1 MSYKW
6 PIFRPPSLLS
16 NSVHRKSLSLF
27 IGVLLIA
34 FFSVAQASN
43 SARLV
48 NISSRCIVKSG
59 VGNTIAGF
67 IIEGGSK
74 TIMIRGL
81 GRGLGLSPNLD
92 VEMDVSKYPS
102 GEFVAR
108 NDNWQTDIMAAE
120 IPSHLQLPDATD
132 AGLLLTLPAGAY
144 TAVVK
149 PKGASGIGLVS
160 VDDLDDPQS
169 ASRLINISTRCSVE
183 KSDKNAI
190 AGFIIKGTGTQRV
203 MIGALGKGLG
213 LSLNLDTQMAL
224 SKYPSGELMES
235 NESWQRHRNAS
246 QIPTH
251 LQLPD
256 PSDAGL
262 LLDLPA
268 GAYTAVVKP
277 TGEIGIGLVAV
288 NAISSGSPPPSTPKY
303 SSTPASGSTLN
314 FASTPV
320 GTPVSYDL
328 IISEAGNADLVLNSS
343 SISGTNANDFR
354 VLTAFP
360 LTLPDNAVYI
370 QAPTVTL
377 QCTPSGE
384 NLRTASLQISSN
396 EGTHS
401 YPLQCTGNKELV
413 APPPPPSPPESYSLP
428 NPGDTLNFGSTPIG
442 TPVAQNILTIGNK
455 GNGDLIVNFV
465 TISGINADDFKMISP
480 NFPLTV
486 ASGVYQPITMQCN
499 PTVKGLREATL
510 QLSTNDPNQS
520 FITYPLK
527 CEGETITNCFPD
539 FTPTERNDDIIGSL
553 GFGYDNQRD
562 IFKPQTCLKGSS
574 TEVGAGWSNLDFT
587 SISKYEELKRHLG
600 IEVNFN
606 VKATFFK
613 MKAETKFALDHRE
626 TILSRSLLFKVDVR
640 LANGQFNQKGLSEFG
655 QDMHNKGNQCFRNAC
670 GDQFL
675 FQTERGGSLY
685 MAMKFDF
692 NNAERKKEFF
702 AKMTGEYKV
711 VDMSAE
717 IQKTSSLV
725 KENGKVTVS
734 AYQLGGDVTKLAN
747 IFGTDSGLSPFLTC
761 KLTEFE
767 KCQQAMQNAIN
778 YAKGDFANSINSKP
792 HLLGYQGVSYK
803 DMGVPIEW
811 VPVSPE
817 IIEARKELAYEFE
830 KQYSDLL
837 LTRSWLDD
845 FANDLKPDEKQYL
858 RDIEQALDINIELLT
873 HAGMWCFSDLTLC
886 LDKKREAFEN
896 LHYYNKEWLDGIQFI
911 PPVIKEY
918 SDQRHFQINLYVDN
932 GWNEKCASQDG
943 RICLPDNCQVD
954 FDQTQT
960 NSLGPLGNS
969 GGPGYGIN
977 VAYIFRGRSASNTIT
992 GKCLSSVVTACSEKR
1007 YGNHGKYIATHTIY
1021 GKCTKIEEEDKFKV
1035 PSIP

>member
-1 MSYKW
+1 MA
-6 PIFRPPSLLS
+6 I
-16 NSVHRKSLSLF
+16 
-27 IGVLLIA
+27 
-34 FFSVAQASN
+34 FSVAQASN
-43 SARLV
+43 STRLV

-92 VEMDVSKYPS
+92 VEMDVSKFPS
-102 GEFVAR
+102 SEFVAR
-108 NDNWQTDIMAAE
+108 NDNWQTDIRAAE

-149 PKGASGIGLVS
+149 PKGANGIGLVS

-169 ASRLINISTRCSVE
+169 TSRLINISTRCSVE

-190 AGFIIKGTGTQRV
+190 AGFIIKGTGTQSV
-203 MIGALGKGLG
+203 LIGALGKGLG

-314 FASTPV
+314 FGSTPV
-320 GTPVSYDL
+320 GTPVSSDL
-328 IISEAGNADLVLNSS
+328 IIGEAGNADLVLNSS
-343 SISGTNANDFR
+343 RISGTNANDFR

-370 QAPTVTL
+370 QAPTVTV
-377 QCTPSGE
+377 QCTPSAEG
-384 NLRTASLQISSN
+384 LRTANLQISSN
-396 EGTHS
+396 DGTHN
-401 YPLQCTGNKELV
+401 YILQCTGSKESE
-413 APPPPPSPPESYSLP
+413 PPPPPPVYYSLP
-428 NPGDTLNFGSTPIG
+428 EPANPLDFGSTLVG

-455 GNGDLIVNFV
+455 GNADLTVKV
-465 TISGINADDFKMISP
+465 VSISGINGNDFKMASP
-480 NFPLTV
+480 NFPLTI
-486 ASGVYQPITMQCN
+486 ASGVYKPITMQCN
-499 PTVKGLREATL
+499 PAVKGLREATL

-527 CEGETITNCFPD
+527 CEGEAITNCFPD
-539 FTPTERNDDIIGSL
+539 FTPTERNDKIIGSL
-553 GFGYDNQRD
+553 GYGYDNQRD
-562 IFKPQTCLKGSS
+562 IFKPQSCLKGTN
-574 TEVGAGWSNLDFT
+574 TEVGAGWSKLDFT
-587 SISKYEELKRHLG
+587 SISDYDELKRHLG

-626 TILSRSLLFKVDVR
+626 TILSRSLLFKVEVR
-640 LANGQFNQKGLSEFG
+640 LPNGQFNQNGLSEFG
-655 QDMHNKGNQCFRNAC
+655 QDMHNKGNQCFRSAC
-670 GDQFL
+670 GDQFI

-702 AKMTGEYKV
+702 AKMTGEYRV

-717 IQKTSSLV
+717 MQKTSTLV

-734 AYQLGGDVTKLAN
+734 AYQVGGDSTKLAN

-778 YAKGDFANSINSKP
+778 YAKGDFANSIGNRG

-803 DMGVPIEW
+803 EMGIPIELEAI
-811 VPVSPE
+811 SPE
-817 IIEARKELAYEFE
+817 IIATRKELAYKFE
-830 KQYSDLL
+830 SQYSDLL

-845 FANDLKPDEKQYL
+845 FGDELKADEKQYL

-886 LDKKREAFEN
+886 LDKKREAFDN
-896 LHYYNKEWLDGIQFI
+896 LHDYNQDWLYEIHVV
-911 PPVIKEY
+911 PPVIVEE
-918 SDQRHFQINLYVDN
+918 SVQRHFQINLYVDN

-960 NSLGPLGNS
+960 NSLGPLGNG

-992 GKCLSSVVTACSEKR
+992 GKCLSSVITACSEKR

-1021 GKCTKIEEEDKFKV
+1021 GKCTKIEEEAEFKV